1 MLVNMLSQG
10 WLITIIAVVIA
21 AGFAFALMRL
31 RGKPSERVLGLQ
43 KKARLF
49 SVSER
54 KFFESLSDA
63 LDYDFHI
70 FAKVG
75 ILEIVERGP
84 QMSKGRFKRITEELE
99 NERFDYVVCKKSDLS
114 VSAIIELECFDR
126 RISRTRKQ
134 KRDALIGEL
143 CKASK
148 LRLFYFDTRQDY
160 LGMDI
165 RRLITGSSKCAKNDS
180 KNQKS
185 SSTQEHS
192 SMEVSE
198 MSASHSMITEHLGQN
213 TCPDCHSELITKV
226 AVKGKH
232 IGERFLMC
240 RKYPYCEYRVPL
252 NKPNVVNIRSAGA
265 QAAELRK
272 GFSDWKG

>member
-1 MLVNMLSQG
+1 MLDNLLSQG
-10 WLITIIAVVIA
+10 WLLTAVAVLIA
-21 AGFAFALMRL
+21 AMFAFALMRL
-31 RGKPSERVLGLQ
+31 RANASARVAGLQ
-43 KKARLF
+43 RKSRLF

-84 QMSKGRFKRITEELE
+84 HMSKLKFKTLSNELE

-114 VSAIIELECFDR
+114 VSAVIELECFDR
-126 RISRTRKQ
+126 RISRSRKQ
-134 KRDALIGEL
+134 KRNALISEL

-165 RRLITGSSKCAKNDS
+165 RRLITGSSKCAKPVE
-180 KNQKS
+180 KK
-185 SSTQEHS
+185 EKEAHS
-192 SMEVSE
+192 AME
-198 MSASHSMITEHLGQN
+198 MSELSTSHSMVTEHVGQKS
-213 TCPDCHSELITKV
+213 CPDCHSQLITKV
-226 AVKGKH
+226 AIKGKH